1 MGWIKILFMFRQEW
15 INLQFYAQAVSTTDF
30 TCPNYS
36 RDGTFR
42 SNNVSNFVGDSGGWY
57 HVPLS
62 IFLERLQRENNA
74 EIIER
79 YREDELELTVQLN
92 VAKKN
97 SALEKGASP

>member
-1 MGWIKILFMFRQEW
+1 
-15 INLQFYAQAVSTTDF
+15 
-30 TCPNYS
+30 
-36 RDGTFR
+36 
-42 SNNVSNFVGDSGGWY
+42 VSNFVGDSGGWY